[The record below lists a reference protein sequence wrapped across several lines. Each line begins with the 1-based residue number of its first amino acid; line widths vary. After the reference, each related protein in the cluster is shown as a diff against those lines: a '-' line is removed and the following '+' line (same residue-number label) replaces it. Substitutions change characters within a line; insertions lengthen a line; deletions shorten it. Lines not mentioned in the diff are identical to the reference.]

1 MRENDMLPV
10 YLVLL

>member
-1 MRENDMLPV
+1 MREYDMLPV